1 MLGVRPSFLT
11 GSLLLLSLLLA
22 CDGDPLFGPN
32 AALVRPP
39 ASLTASAVSHD
50 QIDLTWQDNAPNE
63 TGFELYRSTPDP
75 SGPFTRQA
83 TTGSS
88 VTNYSDAGLTP
99 KTQYC
104 YKVRAFKTS
113 GPNTSYSPFS
123 ETVCATTPVIPVPA
137 APSGTDAKPAY
148 STAVDVSW
156 IDNSGNET
164 GFRVERSL
172 DLGSTW
178 TSLRTVGANVT
189 SLQDYQVA
197 SEQRVCYRV
206 VAFNALG
213 DSPPSTTDCTTPPA
227 APTAL
232 TAAGAGGAAIDL
244 TWADN
249 SAAED
254 GYEVGRWV
262 DATCCLPTVIANLP
276 ANATSYHD
284 ADVTINTKY
293 WYSVRA
299 KKDGG
304 FSSPS
309 NSASAIAVTMPPN
322 APSGTDAV
330 PWTST
335 SVGVTWTDNS
345 TNEDGFRVERSTDG
359 GATWTP
365 AGTTLDVGF
374 GDGGRVSEERVCY
387 RVIAFNGL
395 GDSPASN
402 MDCTTPPAGPT
413 NLTAT
418 GIDQQTINLTWT
430 DNSGVED
437 GYEVWISYSAYCYY
451 YCYWYSY
458 SIASLPANSTA
469 YTVTGADYTGVY
481 FVVATK
487 DGGYSDFSESVT
499 PTPPPGA
506 ASASA
511 SAASRTAP
519 RPVPRHRVP
528 PTRRP

>member
-1 MLGVRPSFLT
+1 MLGARQYSLAA
-11 GSLLLLSLLLA
+11 SLLLLSLLLA

-63 TGFELYRSTPDP
+63 TGFELYRSSPEP
-75 SGPFTRQA
+75 NGPFTRQA
-83 TTGSS
+83 TTGSH

-113 GPNTSYSPFS
+113 GPNTSYSPYS

-156 IDNSGNET
+156 IDNSSNET

-178 TSLRTVGANVT
+178 TSARTLGANVT
-189 SLQDYQVA
+189 SVQDYEAA
-197 SEQRVCYRV
+197 SEQQVCYRV

-227 APTAL
+227 APTDL
-232 TAAGAGGAAIDL
+232 TAAGVGGPAIDL
-244 TWADN
+244 TWADK

-276 ANATSYHD
+276 ANATSYRD
-284 ADVTINTKY
+284 LTVTGNQRY

-299 KKDGG
+299 KRDGG
-304 FSSPS
+304 FSSRS
-309 NSASAIAVTMPPN
+309 NNASAIAATTPPN

-330 PWTST
+330 PWSST
-335 SVGVTWTDNS
+335 QVGVTWTDNS

-359 GATWTP
+359 GASWTP
-365 AGTTLDVGF
+365 AGTTLDVAF

-395 GDSPASN
+395 GDSPPSN
-402 MDCTTPPAGPT
+402 TDCATPPAGPT
-413 NLTAT
+413 NLAAT

-430 DNSGVED
+430 DNSGLED
-437 GYEVWISYSAYCYY
+437 GYEVWISYSTYCYY

-458 SIASLPANSTA
+458 SIASLPANSTG
-469 YTVTGADYTGVY
+469 YTQTGADIYSYVY
-481 FVVATK
+481 SVVATK
-487 DGGYSDFSESVT
+487 DGGHSDFSEGVA
-499 PTPPPGA
+499 PTPPAGA
-506 ASASA
+506 ASASGN
-511 SAASRTAP
+511 AAPRVAP
-519 RPVPRHRVP
+519 RPVPHRVP